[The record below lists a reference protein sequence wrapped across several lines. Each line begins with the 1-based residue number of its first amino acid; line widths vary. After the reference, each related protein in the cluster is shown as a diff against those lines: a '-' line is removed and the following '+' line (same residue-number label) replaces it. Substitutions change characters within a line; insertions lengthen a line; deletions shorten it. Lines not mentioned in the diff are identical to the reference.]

1 MLARLI
7 IQDINTTHLEQ
18 CGIEL
23 LPKSIGITES
33 QRLCELQYHSWYNV
47 FYVYCT
53 PTVMESQKSENTRL
67 DNSTY
72 NVMVALGREADFL
85 HSTIDTYIA
94 DAQKENKTKLV
105 EVWNNI
111 KQDKQEH
118 LDMLKNCLENE
129 VEKGELNK

>member
-1 MLARLI
+1 MSTMCVSLFTFVA
-7 IQDINTTHLEQ
+7 
-18 CGIEL
+18 
-23 LPKSIGITES
+23 
-33 QRLCELQYHSWYNV
+33 QRISWHHK
-47 FYVYCT
+47 
-53 PTVMESQKSENTRL
+53 KSENTRL

-72 NVMVALGREADFL
+72 NVMIALGREADFL

>member
-1 MLARLI
+1 MFFTFIA
-7 IQDINTTHLEQ
+7 HL
-18 CGIEL
+18 L
-23 LPKSIGITES
+23 SWNHKKTKTRDWIT
-33 QRLCELQYHSWYNV
+33 
-47 FYVYCT
+47 
-53 PTVMESQKSENTRL
+53 
-67 DNSTY
+67 TY

-85 HSTIDTYIA
+85 HSTIDTHIA

-118 LDMLKNCLENE
+118 LDLLKNCLENE

>member
-1 MLARLI
+1 MFVA
-7 IQDINTTHLEQ
+7 
-18 CGIEL
+18 
-23 LPKSIGITES
+23 
-33 QRLCELQYHSWYNV
+33 QRMSWNHK
-47 FYVYCT
+47 
-53 PTVMESQKSENTRL
+53 KSENTRL

-94 DAQKENKTKLV
+94 DAQRENKTKLV